1 MGNNL
6 STELASGDLDI
17 SLRDSIAFQLRG
29 NHYPPVPLSMV
40 DPCIEAIQA
49 CNDEMQDKLIKLPE
63 GITWRGE
70 DSAPAHA
77 IVEGHHLEAWLDHAW
92 DCYCDD
98 CVPVGDS
105 AEFPLENDM

>member
-1 MGNNL
+1 MGNNF
-6 STELASGDLDI
+6 STDLAEMDMDLYQ
-17 SLRDSIAFQLRG
+17 SIRIQLQA
-29 NHYPPVPLSMV
+29 NHYPPVPVSMV
-40 DPCIEAIQA
+40 EPCIEAIQA
-49 CNDEMQDKLIKLPE
+49 CNDEMSDKLIKLPE

-70 DSAPAHA
+70 DSAPAYA

-92 DCYCDD
+92 DCYCDE

>member
-1 MGNNL
+1 MGSNL
-6 STELASGDLDI
+6 STELAEMDLG
-17 SLRDSIAFQLRG
+17 LANSIRIQLQA
-29 NHYPPVPLSMV
+29 NHYPPVPVSMV
-40 DPCIEAIQA
+40 EPCIEAIQA
-49 CNDEMQDKLIKLPE
+49 CNDEMQDKLIKLPD